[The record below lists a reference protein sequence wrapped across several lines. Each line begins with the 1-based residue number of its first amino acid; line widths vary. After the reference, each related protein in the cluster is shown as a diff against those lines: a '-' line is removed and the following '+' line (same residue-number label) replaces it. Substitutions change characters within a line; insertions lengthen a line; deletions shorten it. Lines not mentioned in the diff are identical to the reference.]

1 MSVQT
6 LSTLQNLTLKAL
18 LRDEALALSCLEEVP
33 FLLFPAL
40 FQRAF
45 AGRLKKLM
53 KAIVAA
59 WTFPCLPVG
68 ALMKSPNLETLQAVL
83 DGIDMQLTR
92 ESHPRCVIIKLSFRD
107 HLGTQRL
114 WVQGEWLPMGSSDS
128 GAGTLKLLSSW
139 TKDSCN

>member
-6 LSTLQNLTLKAL
+6 PSTLQNLTLKAL
-18 LRDEALALSCLEEVP
+18 LRDEALALSCLE
-33 FLLFPAL
+33 
-40 FQRAF
+40 
-45 AGRLKKLM
+45 
-53 KAIVAA
+53 AIVAA

-107 HLGTQRL
+107 HLGTQ
-114 WVQGEWLPMGSSDS
+114 
-128 GAGTLKLLSSW
+128 
-139 TKDSCN
+139 

>member
-1 MSVQT
+1 MSVHTQP
-6 LSTLQNLTLKAL
+6 TLQKLAIQILVKE
-18 LRDEALALSCLEEVP
+18 EALGSSDLEEIAHG
-33 FLLFPAL
+33 LFPAL
-40 FQRAF
+40 FKEAF

-92 ESHPRCVIIKLSFRD
+92 ESHPRCVIIKSSIRD
-107 HLGTQRL
+107 HLGTQ
-114 WVQGEWLPMGSSDS
+114 
-128 GAGTLKLLSSW
+128 
-139 TKDSCN
+139 

>member
-1 MSVQT
+1 MNVQT
-6 LSTLQNLTLKAL
+6 PSTLQKLALQAL
-18 LRDEALALSCLEEVP
+18 LRDEALALSSLDEVP

-40 FQRAF
+40 FKEAF

-92 ESHPRCVIIKLSFRD
+92 ESHPRCIKIKSSIRD
-107 HLGTQRL
+107 HLGTQ
-114 WVQGEWLPMGSSDS
+114 
-128 GAGTLKLLSSW
+128 
-139 TKDSCN
+139 

>member
-1 MSVQT
+1 MTVQT
-6 LSTLQNLTLKAL
+6 PSTLQNLTLKAL

-53 KAIVAA
+53 KAIMAA

-92 ESHPRCVIIKLSFRD
+92 KSHPRCVIIKLSLTD
-107 HLGTQRL
+107 HLGTQ
-114 WVQGEWLPMGSSDS
+114 
-128 GAGTLKLLSSW
+128 
-139 TKDSCN
+139 